1 MRNGIPL
8 TDEDRV
14 PWLEALGAAARK
26 QTGNGETVVL
36 TCSALQK
43 SYREILRSA
52 DPNYRA
58 GEYSNCKV
66 KFICLTAPREV
77 IVERMR
83 RRWEEGKHFMPES
96 LLQSQLDLLQ
106 VDDEAEGI
114 NIVDSTASFQGI
126 LDAILK
132 LLRTDELN

>member
-106 VDDEAEGI
+106 VDDEAERI